1 MALLR
6 RDRIVTD
13 RWTKLQDGETI
24 PANGAVIVSLDR
36 WRHDRLALLESGCD
50 LGITLASDQPPE
62 LVADDIARFGVIC
75 IDFPKFTDGRGY
87 THARLLRA
95 RYDYTGEIR
104 AIGNVL
110 RDQILFMRRC
120 GIDVFEIPDDA
131 TPAKFAAGLN
141 EITVRYQPAADH
153 APTVLQQRH
162 PASDAKSGIAGS
174 WTY

>member
-13 RWTKLQDGETI
+13 LWTKLQDEEAI
-24 PANGAVIVSLDR
+24 PENGAVIVSFER
-36 WRHDRLALLESGCD
+36 WRRDRGALLDSGCD
-50 LGITLASDQPPE
+50 LGIALAPDQPPE
-62 LVADDIARFGVIC
+62 LVADDIGRFGVIC
-75 IDFPKFTDGRGY
+75 IEFPKFTDGRGY

-104 AIGNVL
+104 ATGHVL
-110 RDQILFMRRC
+110 RDQMLFMRRC
-120 GIDVFEIPDDA
+120 GIDVFEIPDGA
-131 TPAKFAAGLN
+131 EAAQYAAGFN

-153 APTVLQQRH
+153 APTAIEQRH
-162 PASDAKSGIAGS
+162 PLSSPETGVAGL

>member
-13 RWTKLQDGETI
+13 RWIKLPDEEAI

-36 WRHDRLALLESGCD
+36 WRRDRDALLDSGCD
-50 LGITLASDQPPE
+50 LGIVLAPDQPPE
-62 LVADDIARFGVIC
+62 LIADDIARFGVIC
-75 IDFPKFTDGRGY
+75 IGFPKFTDGRGY

-104 AIGNVL
+104 ATGNVL
-110 RDQILFMRRC
+110 RDQMLFMRRC
-120 GIDVFEIPDDA
+120 GIDVFEIPDGA
-131 TPAKFAAGLN
+131 QAAQYAAGLD
-141 EITVRYQPAADH
+141 EITVRFQPAADH
-153 APTVLQQRH
+153 APTVIDHRH
-162 PASDAKSGIAGS
+162 PISTSETGVAGL